1 MASAT
6 LASLKLSAA
15 KSGSQINPIQQRRNK
30 MSKRLWEQ
38 IQLAK
43 CQQAGTHF
51 TPTKFRTVTDKETGL
66 RRQVEIPKKVKAW
79 WFTADNGKLAISV
92 RYGARQLELGKGKFS
107 VEVPAPAELVSTLEL
122 IKSAIEAGELDAQLE
137 ATAGSVRSGFQR

>member
-6 LASLKLSAA
+6 LASLKLTAA
-15 KSGSQINPIQQRRNK
+15 KSGSQITPVQQRRNK

-43 CQQAGTHF
+43 CQQSGTQF
-51 TPTKFRTVTDKETGL
+51 SSTKFRTITDKETGL
-66 RRQVEIPKKVKAW
+66 RRQVEMPKKVKAW
-79 WFTADNGKLAISV
+79 WFTAESGKLAICV

-107 VEVPAPAELVSTLEL
+107 VEVPSPAELVPTLEI
-122 IKSAIEAGELDAQLE
+122 IKAAIEAGELDTQLE
-137 ATAGSVRSGFQR
+137 ATAGSVRSGFHR